1 MFKDANFKKIQNLTK
16 QKRNNMRAIHI
27 VPLSLNNFHLPSD

>member
-16 QKRNNMRAIHI
+16 KKKQYESYTHCPTIFK
-27 VPLSLNNFHLPSD
+27 